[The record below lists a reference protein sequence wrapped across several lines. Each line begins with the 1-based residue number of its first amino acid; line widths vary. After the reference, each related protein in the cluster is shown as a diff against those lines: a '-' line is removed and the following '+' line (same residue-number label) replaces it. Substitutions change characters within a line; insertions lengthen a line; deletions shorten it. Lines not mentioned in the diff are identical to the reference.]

1 MRIMHVI
8 TTLGRGGAEA
18 MLLKLLS
25 AGKSDFAPVVV
36 SLGDEGPIGKEISR
50 LGIPVHSLNLS
61 RKWPNPVKVLSIIPL
76 VRRWRPQLIQGWMP
90 HGNFMSV
97 LAAMSL
103 RNRIPVLWN
112 IRMSLYDPASE
123 PKRTEMLIRLGA
135 RLSWYPAK
143 IIYNTRIGA
152 RQHEEL
158 GYRAAKT
165 VILPNGFDCQILRP
179 SDEARRSLR
188 ADLGI
193 TCDAVLVG
201 LIARY
206 HPMKDH
212 ANFIRAAG
220 LVARQH
226 PNARFLL
233 AGTGVVPAESRLVQV
248 IADAQLQGRVFL
260 LGERADIPRLNA
272 ALDIACSASAWG
284 EGFSNTIGEAM
295 ACGVPCVATDI
306 GDSGFIIG
314 DTGLLVPRENP
325 QALAE
330 AIGRLVSAG
339 ADYRKQRG
347 AAARLRVE
355 QEFSL
360 DSVARRYHDLYCD
373 VLASQ

>member
-1 MRIMHVI
+1 MRVMHVI

-25 AGKSDFAPVVV
+25 AGKSDFVPLVV
-36 SLGDEGPIGKEISR
+36 SLGDEGPIGKEISQ
-50 LGIPVHSLNLS
+50 LDIPVHSLNLS
-61 RKWPNPVKVLSIIPL
+61 RKWPNPVKVLSIVPL

-90 HGNFMSV
+90 HGNFMSL
-97 LAAMSL
+97 LAGMSV

-123 PKRTEMLIRLGA
+123 PKRTELLIRLGA
-135 RLSWYPAK
+135 RLSWYPTK
-143 IIYNTRIGA
+143 IIYNTRVGA

-158 GYRAAKT
+158 GYRTAKT
-165 VILPNGFDCQILRP
+165 VVIPNGFDCQILRP
-179 SDEARRSLR
+179 SDDAGRSLR

-193 TCDAVLVG
+193 QCDAVLVG

-206 HPMKDH
+206 HPMKDQ

-226 PNARFLL
+226 PGARFLL
-233 AGTGVVPAESRLVQV
+233 AGTGVVPTEPQLVQL
-248 IADAQLQGRVFL
+248 IAEEQLQGRVFL
-260 LGERADIPRLNA
+260 LGERSDIPRLNA
-272 ALDIACSASAWG
+272 AFDIACSASAWG

-295 ACGVPCVATDI
+295 ACGVPCVATDV

-314 DTGLLVPRENP
+314 DTGLLVPRESP

-339 ADYRKQRG
+339 TDSRRRLG

-360 DSVARRYHDLYCD
+360 DSVVRRYHDLYCD